1 MKKNKKKK
9 KLTKKAKII
18 ILVIILVLII
28 VLSIFLIIRKATIK
42 VELKNTTININEKVY
57 TTDLI
62 KKVHNGTV
70 VSSKEKINT
79 KKTGKK
85 NVDVRIKNKFNKIIK
100 YKYTVNVIDKEK
112 PKIKVEDKITI
123 EQGTDID
130 LVKQIEVTDNSKE
143 LIIPQVEGEYDINKP
158 GTYELTI
165 TAVDSN
171 KNKTTKKIALEVIE
185 KQKNINNGTD
195 NKTFKTRKGYTVKIV
210 DGISYINGIMIV
222 NKSFSVPANY
232 NPGGLTGEFNN
243 AFSAMQQAAQADGIG
258 IWVISGFRSYNTQ
271 NTLYNN
277 YAARD
282 GYAAADTYS
291 ARPGHS
297 EHQTGLA
304 ADINVIDDDFG
315 ETLEGKW
322 LHDNAWKYGFIL
334 RYTKNGVS
342 ETGYKYEPWHY
353 RYVGTELAEKL
364 YNNGN
369 WITMENYYGIT
380 SQYS

>member
-1 MKKNKKKK
+1 MEKNKKKK

-18 ILVIILVLII
+18 ILVIALVLII
-28 VLSIFLIIRKATIK
+28 LLSIFLIVRKATIK
-42 VELKNTTININEKVY
+42 VELKKTTVNINDKVY

-85 NVDVRIKNKFNKIIK
+85 KVDIRIKNKFNKIIK

-123 EQGTDID
+123 EQGTEIDII
-130 LVKQIEVTDNSKE
+130 KQIEVTDNSKE
-143 LIIPQVEGEYDINKP
+143 LIIPKVEGEYDINTP

-165 TAVDSN
+165 TAIDSN
-171 KNKTTKKIALEVIE
+171 KNKTTKKITLEVIE
-185 KQKNINNGTD
+185 KQQTINNGTD
-195 NKTFKTRKGYTVKIV
+195 NKTFKTSKGYTVKVV

-222 NKSFSVPANY
+222 NKSFSIPANY
-232 NPGGLTGEFNN
+232 NPGGLTGEFNS
-243 AFSAMQQAAQADGIG
+243 AFSTMQQAAKTDGIG

-271 NTLYNN
+271 NNLYNN

-315 ETLEGKW
+315 KTPEGKW
-322 LHDNAWKYGFIL
+322 LHDNAHKYGFIL
-334 RYTKNGVS
+334 RYPEGKTG
-342 ETGYKYEPWHY
+342 ETGYKYEPWHF
-353 RYVGTELAEKL
+353 RYVGTDLAGKL
-364 YNNGN
+364 YNGGN
-369 WITMENYYGIT
+369 WITMEDYYGIT